1 MCGARECEAPSCET
15 VTMQDYPLSAN
26 RKLGEQVG
34 GERCLRRGRRC
45 GLRCGCLNLL
55 VASGRRCSTRCSGEM
70 PCGSQSIRV
79 ARFRRRDRCG
89 ELPAR
94 RQATAIYG
102 SDPDSW
108 ELVTSHAIAA
118 ALPAQPPPLVVRR
131 PVALAN
137 GLFVAGDHRDT
148 ASIQG
153 ALVSGRRAATAVLAE
168 LGVRPTRL

>member
-1 MCGARECEAPSCET
+1 MRGAVWRNSHDPGLSLFGQPQTRRAGGRGT
-15 VTMQDYPLSAN
+15 VSPPRAALWTPLWLPEPACCIWAAVLHPL
-26 RKLGEQVG
+26 LG
-34 GERCLRRGRRC
+34 R
-45 GLRCGCLNLL
+45 
-55 VASGRRCSTRCSGEM
+55 M
-70 PCGSQSIRV
+70 PCGSQSIRLRAFGAGIV
-79 ARFRRRDRCG
+79 VV
-89 ELPAR
+89 ELAAR
-94 RQATAIYG
+94 RHAAAIYG